1 MTTQLSTI
9 QFHNQ
14 SLVTFEQDGIYYVAM
29 RPICENIGL
38 DWAAQYSRIKRDE
51 VLNSTVVIITMVAE
65 DCKNRE
71 MFCLPIDYLNGWLF
85 GIDVKRVKPEIRDT
99 LIMYK
104 KECYK
109 ALADYWM
116 KGKAERSQNTQLD
129 LPLAEVQA
137 DEEALQIIVNL
148 YHSLR
153 EAHEFAVLAHDVD
166 HRWLKQNID
175 KDLGGHLLHNLN
187 RPAKNALDK
196 AKKYI
201 HAKSE
206 RIMFVKGMLS
216 LLEAPKTKRIANF

>member
-1 MTTQLSTI
+1 MSYQLSTI

-14 SLVTFEQDGIYYVAM
+14 SLVTFEQDGTYYTAM
-29 RPICENIGL
+29 KPICENIGL
-38 DWAAQYSRIKRDE
+38 EWGSQYNRIKRDE
-51 VLNSTVVIITMVAE
+51 VLSQGMIVMIIPSNGGEQEMV
-65 DCKNRE
+65 
-71 MFCLPIDYLNGWLF
+71 CLPIDYLNGWLF

-216 LLEAPKTKRIANF
+216 LLEAPKTKRVVNF